1 MARAEAALVTNDA
14 RLLNR
19 ELSWLDYNARVLAR
33 AADTAL
39 PLLERSRNCAYFS
52 SNLDEFFQ
60 VRVAGLISQ
69 EEAGLQVRTP
79 DGRTAADTHAEV
91 RKQTLDLTAR
101 QAKLWKRE
109 LRPALA
115 EAGVIVG
122 DVEDCTPKELDLL
135 EGRFDQ
141 EIFPILT
148 PLAVGPGQPF
158 PYISPL
164 SLSLGTFVRDPQN
177 GEERFARVKVPEL
190 LPRFLPVGDR
200 GLFIPLERIIRHFLP
215 RLFSDMEI
223 LECCAFRVT
232 RDADF
237 EVSDEADDLLEAVE
251 DELRR
256 RRFGDVVRVE
266 VSGSVSTRML
276 ERLERGLGVTSNQI
290 YLIPGLLDL
299 ADLHELVD
307 LDRPDLK
314 EERWYPVAHPR
325 FASAADADDLFAEIR
340 RSDILVHHP
349 FDSFASSFES
359 FLLAAARDPAVLA
372 VKTALY
378 RTSEDSP
385 VVPALIEAAERGK
398 QSVSLIELKARFDE
412 YRNIGWSR
420 SLEQAGVH
428 VVYGFPNLKI
438 HAKTT
443 LIVRRE
449 GGQLRRYVH
458 LGTGNYNIL
467 TARSYEDYGLF
478 TADTEI
484 AADVADLF
492 NHLTGFG
499 RPHTFRKLLVA
510 PVRIARGPGRANSGG
525 TARCRERRRG
535 THQDQGEQPQRRRA
549 ERRALP
555 CLAGGRKDRHRRAQ
569 HLHAS
574 PGSAG
579 HERGHPRP
587 QHSRTLPGAQPGV
600 YLRRRREENDLD
612 GKRGPDVA
620 KPRSPHRARRT
631 GPGRACATRSGSCVR
646 SPARRQR
653 VGVGAEP
660 RWTLDEAP
668 AEEGRSQPARPA
680 GLHAQRSR
688 PRPPPSRVAPH
699 TLIASLRRLLRPGR
713 APTDTPVR
721 IVGVR
726 VGIVDVG
733 ANTVRLLVAT
743 AAEDSLVSIREDRV
757 QLGLGEEIERTGRI
771 GEKKLAEA
779 AEAARASRP
788 PRAEAQLQFDRCP
801 RHLAGP
807 ASGERHRPRVP
818 ARCGYRCT
826 DTRPHRARGGRACL
840 ARRRGRDRNAPRE
853 DRGLR
858 CRRRLRSDRNRYRR
872 RPSWVR
878 SLDIGSL
885 RLTRRAF
892 REDPPDAED
901 FARATTL
908 SLQSS
913 PS

>member
-135 EGRFDQ
+135 ERRFEQ
-141 EIFPILT
+141 EIFPVLT

-314 EERWYPVAHPR
+314 EERWIPVAHPR

-385 VVPALIEAAERGK
+385 VVPALIEATERGK
-398 QSVSLIELKARFDE
+398 QSVALIELKARFDE

-449 GGQLRRYVH
+449 GGQVRRYVH
-458 LGTGNYNIL
+458 LGTGNYNTL

-478 TADTEI
+478 TADAEI

-510 PVRIARGPGRANSGG
+510 PFGLREGLVERIREVRHAAENGEEARIRIKVNNLNDEELSEELYRASQAGAKIDIVARSICTLRPGVPGMSEGIRVRSIVGRFLEHSRVFIFDAGEKRTILMGSADLMSRNLDHRIELVAPVLDGRAQHDLVRAFEVLLADNASAWELSPEGRWMKLRPKKG
-525 TARCRERRRG
+525 DRSRPAQQVFMRSVRARA
-535 THQDQGEQPQRRRA
+535 RRRA
-549 ERRALP
+549 
-555 CLAGGRKDRHRRAQ
+555 
-569 HLHAS
+569 
-574 PGSAG
+574 
-579 HERGHPRP
+579 
-587 QHSRTLPGAQPGV
+587 
-600 YLRRRREENDLD
+600 
-612 GKRGPDVA
+612 
-620 KPRSPHRARRT
+620 
-631 GPGRACATRSGSCVR
+631 
-646 SPARRQR
+646 
-653 VGVGAEP
+653 
-660 RWTLDEAP
+660 
-668 AEEGRSQPARPA
+668 
-680 GLHAQRSR
+680 
-688 PRPPPSRVAPH
+688 
-699 TLIASLRRLLRPGR
+699 ASLR
-713 APTDTPVR
+713 A
-721 IVGVR
+721 
-726 VGIVDVG
+726 
-733 ANTVRLLVAT
+733 
-743 AAEDSLVSIREDRV
+743 
-757 QLGLGEEIERTGRI
+757 
-771 GEKKLAEA
+771 
-779 AEAARASRP
+779 
-788 PRAEAQLQFDRCP
+788 
-801 RHLAGP
+801 H
-807 ASGERHRPRVP
+807 
-818 ARCGYRCT
+818 
-826 DTRPHRARGGRACL
+826 
-840 ARRRGRDRNAPRE
+840 
-853 DRGLR
+853 
-858 CRRRLRSDRNRYRR
+858 
-872 RPSWVR
+872 
-878 SLDIGSL
+878 
-885 RLTRRAF
+885 
-892 REDPPDAED
+892 
-901 FARATTL
+901 
-908 SLQSS
+908 
-913 PS
+913 

>member
-1 MARAEAALVTNDA
+1 VARAEAALVTNDA

-69 EEAGLQVRTP
+69 EEAGLQIRSP
-79 DGRTAADTHAEV
+79 DGRTAAETHAEV

-101 QAKLWKRE
+101 QAKIWKRE

-115 EAGVIVG
+115 EAGVNVG
-122 DVEDCTPKELDLL
+122 DVDDCTPKELALL

-164 SLSLGTFVRDPQN
+164 SLSLGTFVRDPQT

-190 LPRFLPVGDR
+190 LPRFLSVGDR

-215 RLFSDMEI
+215 RLFADMEI

-299 ADLHELVD
+299 AELHELVD

-314 EERWYPVAHPR
+314 DERWYPVAHPR
-325 FASAADADDLFAEIR
+325 FAAGADAEDLFAEIR

-420 SLEQAGVH
+420 SLEKAGVH

-467 TARSYEDYGLF
+467 TARTYEDYGLF
-478 TADTEI
+478 TADPEI

-492 NHLTGFG
+492 NDLTGFG

-510 PVRIARGPGRANSGG
+510 PFGLREGLVERIREVRRAAENGEEARIRIKVNNLNDEELSEELYRASQAGAKIDIVARSICTLRPGVPGMSEGIRVRSILGRFLEHSRVFIFDAGEKRTILMGSADLMSRNLDHRIELVAPVLDGRAQHDLVRAFEVLLADNASAWELSPDGRWMKLRPKKG
-525 TARCRERRRG
+525 DRSRPAQQVFMRSARARA
-535 THQDQGEQPQRRRA
+535 RRRA
-549 ERRALP
+549 
-555 CLAGGRKDRHRRAQ
+555 
-569 HLHAS
+569 
-574 PGSAG
+574 
-579 HERGHPRP
+579 
-587 QHSRTLPGAQPGV
+587 
-600 YLRRRREENDLD
+600 
-612 GKRGPDVA
+612 
-620 KPRSPHRARRT
+620 
-631 GPGRACATRSGSCVR
+631 
-646 SPARRQR
+646 
-653 VGVGAEP
+653 
-660 RWTLDEAP
+660 
-668 AEEGRSQPARPA
+668 
-680 GLHAQRSR
+680 
-688 PRPPPSRVAPH
+688 
-699 TLIASLRRLLRPGR
+699 ASLR
-713 APTDTPVR
+713 
-721 IVGVR
+721 
-726 VGIVDVG
+726 
-733 ANTVRLLVAT
+733 
-743 AAEDSLVSIREDRV
+743 
-757 QLGLGEEIERTGRI
+757 
-771 GEKKLAEA
+771 
-779 AEAARASRP
+779 
-788 PRAEAQLQFDRCP
+788 
-801 RHLAGP
+801 
-807 ASGERHRPRVP
+807 
-818 ARCGYRCT
+818 
-826 DTRPHRARGGRACL
+826 
-840 ARRRGRDRNAPRE
+840 
-853 DRGLR
+853 
-858 CRRRLRSDRNRYRR
+858 
-872 RPSWVR
+872 
-878 SLDIGSL
+878 
-885 RLTRRAF
+885 
-892 REDPPDAED
+892 
-901 FARATTL
+901 TL
-908 SLQSS
+908 
-913 PS
+913 

>member
-1 MARAEAALVTNDA
+1 VTRAEAALVTNDA

-122 DVEDCTPKELDLL
+122 DVEDCTPKELAIL

-299 ADLHELVD
+299 ADLHELVE

-314 EERWYPVAHPR
+314 EERWIPVAHPR
-325 FASAADADDLFAEIR
+325 FASAADVDDLFAEIR

-385 VVPALIEAAERGK
+385 VVPALIEATERGK

-438 HAKTT
+438 HAKMT

-458 LGTGNYNIL
+458 LGTGNYNTL

-478 TADTEI
+478 TADAEI

-510 PVRIARGPGRANSGG
+510 PFGLREGLVERIREVRRAAENGEEARIKIKVNNFNDEELSEELYRASQAGAKIDIVARSICTLRPGVPGMSEGIRVRSILGRFLEHSRVFIFEAGEKRTILMGSADLMSRNLDHRIELVAPVLDGRAQHDLVRAFDVLLADNASAWELSPDGRWMKLRPKKG
-525 TARCRERRRG
+525 DRSRPAQQVFMRSARARA
-535 THQDQGEQPQRRRA
+535 RRRA
-549 ERRALP
+549 
-555 CLAGGRKDRHRRAQ
+555 
-569 HLHAS
+569 AS
-574 PGSAG
+574 
-579 HERGHPRP
+579 
-587 QHSRTLPGAQPGV
+587 SRT
-600 YLRRRREENDLD
+600 R
-612 GKRGPDVA
+612 
-620 KPRSPHRARRT
+620 
-631 GPGRACATRSGSCVR
+631 
-646 SPARRQR
+646 
-653 VGVGAEP
+653 
-660 RWTLDEAP
+660 
-668 AEEGRSQPARPA
+668 
-680 GLHAQRSR
+680 
-688 PRPPPSRVAPH
+688 
-699 TLIASLRRLLRPGR
+699 
-713 APTDTPVR
+713 
-721 IVGVR
+721 
-726 VGIVDVG
+726 
-733 ANTVRLLVAT
+733 
-743 AAEDSLVSIREDRV
+743 
-757 QLGLGEEIERTGRI
+757 
-771 GEKKLAEA
+771 
-779 AEAARASRP
+779 
-788 PRAEAQLQFDRCP
+788 
-801 RHLAGP
+801 
-807 ASGERHRPRVP
+807 
-818 ARCGYRCT
+818 
-826 DTRPHRARGGRACL
+826 
-840 ARRRGRDRNAPRE
+840 
-853 DRGLR
+853 
-858 CRRRLRSDRNRYRR
+858 
-872 RPSWVR
+872 
-878 SLDIGSL
+878 
-885 RLTRRAF
+885 
-892 REDPPDAED
+892 
-901 FARATTL
+901 
-908 SLQSS
+908 
-913 PS
+913 